1 MSHGASIENTCYHQ
15 TPSMM
20 IQSMGYMMILGSHP

>member
-20 IQSMGYMMILGSHP
+20 IQSMGYMILGSHP